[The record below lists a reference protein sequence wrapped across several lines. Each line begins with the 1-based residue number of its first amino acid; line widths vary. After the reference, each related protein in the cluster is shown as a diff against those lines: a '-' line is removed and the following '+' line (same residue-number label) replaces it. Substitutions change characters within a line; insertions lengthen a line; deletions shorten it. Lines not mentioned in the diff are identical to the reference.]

1 MPLAFKF
8 SAVASLNAALQLLV
22 LLRCTS
28 ITVVDAFVAFR
39 PDAAA
44 SEILWSCTNH
54 RRTDILPTSSTT
66 LPLSPGPPRSRI
78 TSLQKRIRPIP
89 LPAAVRGTPVPRT
102 RCHAKHGNSNADDDR
117 TGDGAT
123 LHSLDSPGQQQRYH
137 FGGAPAGIGDDVAA
151 SRVNFGEQGETG
163 GFGWL
168 REFGNGKTDIAG
180 LVFSTVL
187 LMTAVGAPLG
197 AAADLG
203 VVDGRALDP
212 SSLNNG
218 PTAVRVN
225 VENAVP
231 EPTAQKPRNNRVGAL
246 SLGGLPPRRPPVAPV
261 AGVEGEIGALGE
273 ASTRRTGPLAQMA
286 GDSMSAVRDIAHRA
300 GAMAASRAPGR
311 ESVPGA
317 PGPLPTAKPD
327 VHEEP
332 PPEKT
337 EDSGFSVRDYHP
349 GTSLERGAPSDVRST
364 TASAVRSEKQVE
376 DGTGAATKAVRS
388 DQLEKLENE
397 HTELFG
403 DSLPLSTM
411 PDSFNRALRR
421 ALPALLPPAMAIFLT
436 VSMPAV
442 ILLLKGVGTTLVAV
456 AKGYGKADRRR
467 SENEHNAGFPLEVGF
482 GGGGGG
488 VGGGGK
494 RRERGPETPGSAFQM
509 FLGGNGGSGGV
520 DGGGSGHGGDVDSR
534 AGRPVGDSSGPA
546 APFAPPLTVQ
556 QVSTERQG
564 FFSKPRQQHPQ
575 LKDSGGGFAVGDDAM
590 AAMAM
595 AAMTQELT
603 VMKHSLQKEVES
615 MRNELERASDDSRR
629 LTDKLCRLEEDNRRL
644 EAVVSRL
651 GGQDARRLKA
661 QLFSL
666 LASPS
671 MGQLGEGN
679 PSTKLRP
686 A

>member
-1 MPLAFKF
+1 M
-8 SAVASLNAALQLLV
+8 
-22 LLRCTS
+22 
-28 ITVVDAFVAFR
+28 
-39 PDAAA
+39 
-44 SEILWSCTNH
+44 
-54 RRTDILPTSSTT
+54 
-66 LPLSPGPPRSRI
+66 
-78 TSLQKRIRPIP
+78 TSLPKRIRPVP
-89 LPAAVRGTPVPRT
+89 LPEAVPATPVPRT
-102 RCHAKHGNSNADDDR
+102 RCHAMHGNNYAAHDDDR
-117 TGDGAT
+117 AGGRADI
-123 LHSLDSPGQQQRYH
+123 HNLDAPGQQERHH

-151 SRVNFGEQGETG
+151 SRDIFGEQGG

-180 LVFSTVL
+180 LVLSTVL

-203 VVDGRALDP
+203 VVDGRVLDP
-212 SSLNNG
+212 SSLSHG
-218 PTAVRVN
+218 PTAVRLN

-231 EPTAQKPRNNRVGAL
+231 VPTAEKARANRVGAL
-246 SLGGLPPRRPPVAPV
+246 NLGGLPPRRPPVTRV
-261 AGVEGEIGALGE
+261 AGVESEVGAVGE
-273 ASTRRTGPLAQMA
+273 ASTRRTGPLAKMA

-300 GAMAASRAPGR
+300 GAIAASRGPGR
-311 ESVPGA
+311 ESAPGA
-317 PGPLPTAKPD
+317 PGPLRTAKPD
-327 VHEEP
+327 VHKEP

-337 EDSGFSVRDYHP
+337 EDSGSVVGDDHP
-349 GTSLERGAPSDVRST
+349 HTSLQRGVPSAGRST
-364 TASAVRSEKQVE
+364 TVNAVRSGGQVE
-376 DGTGAATKAVRS
+376 DGTGAAAKAARS
-388 DQLEKLENE
+388 DQLEELENE
-397 HTELFG
+397 HTKLFG
-403 DSLPLSTM
+403 DSLPLSTL
-411 PDSFNRALRR
+411 PDSFNRAIRR
-421 ALPALLPPAMAIFLT
+421 ALPSVLPPAMAVFLT

-467 SENEHNAGFPLEVGF
+467 SDDGHDVGSALEVGF
-482 GGGGGG
+482 GGGGGVFG
-488 VGGGGK
+488 GSVGGEGK

-520 DGGGSGHGGDVDSR
+520 DAGGSGHGGDVDTR
-534 AGRPVGDSSGPA
+534 AGGPMGDSSGGV

-575 LKDSGGGFAVGDDAM
+575 LKDTGGGFAVGDDAM

-671 MGQLGEGN
+671 MGQLGQGN
-679 PSTKLRP
+679 PSTQLSP

>member
-8 SAVASLNAALQLLV
+8 SAVASLNAALHLLV

-28 ITVVDAFVAFR
+28 ITVVDAFVALR
-39 PDAAA
+39 PSAAV
-44 SEILWSCTNH
+44 SEIVWSRH
-54 RRTDILPTSSTT
+54 RTDTLPTSPT
-66 LPLSPGPPRSRI
+66 PPPMSPRPSRSHM
-78 TSLQKRIRPIP
+78 TSLPKRIRPVP
-89 LPAAVRGTPVPRT
+89 LPEAVPATPVPRT
-102 RCHAKHGNSNADDDR
+102 RCHAMHGNNYPDDDDR
-117 TGDGAT
+117 AGGRADT
-123 LHSLDSPGQQQRYH
+123 HNLDAPGQQQRHH
-137 FGGAPAGIGDDVAA
+137 FGGTPAGIGDDVAA
-151 SRVNFGEQGETG
+151 SRDNFGEQGG

-180 LVFSTVL
+180 LVLSTVL

-212 SSLNNG
+212 SSLNHE
-218 PTAVRVN
+218 PTAVHLN

-231 EPTAQKPRNNRVGAL
+231 VPTAEKARTNSVGAL
-246 SLGGLPPRRPPVAPV
+246 NLGGLPTRRPPVTTV
-261 AGVEGEIGALGE
+261 AGVESEVGVVGE

-300 GAMAASRAPGR
+300 GAIAASRAPGR

-317 PGPLPTAKPD
+317 PGPLRTAKPD
-327 VHEEP
+327 VHKEP

-337 EDSGFSVRDYHP
+337 EDSGFIVGDDHP
-349 GTSLERGAPSDVRST
+349 DTSLQRGVPSAGRST
-364 TASAVRSEKQVE
+364 TVNAVRSGKQVE
-376 DGTGAATKAVRS
+376 DGTGAAAKAARS
-388 DQLEKLENE
+388 DQLEELENE
-397 HTELFG
+397 HTKLFG

-411 PDSFNRALRR
+411 PDSFNRAIRR
-421 ALPALLPPAMAIFLT
+421 ALPSLLPPAMAVFLT

-467 SENEHNAGFPLEVGF
+467 SDDGHDVGSALEVGF

-488 VGGGGK
+488 VGGSDGGEGK

-520 DGGGSGHGGDVDSR
+520 DAGGSGHGGDVDTR
-534 AGRPVGDSSGPA
+534 AGGPVGDSSRGA

-575 LKDSGGGFAVGDDAM
+575 LKDTGGGFAVGDDAM

-679 PSTKLRP
+679 SSTQLSP